1 MAPDDNVMPPPPELP
16 ADELAELDESAADF
30 DVDEVDDEGGDD
42 K

>member
-1 MAPDDNVMPPPPELP
+1 MAPDDNVMPPPPELDE
-16 ADELAELDESAADF
+16 AELADLDESAAEF